1 MDCQVY
7 YSPLPHTAV
16 KRVTYNLENTYLAL
30 ENEQG
35 VRGGG
40 ARRLIY
46 GRYGEGGGM
55 VVKRWSSVDE
65 GEGKDKVERLE
76 FDGEGWLVRVAV
88 VDRDDRS
95 W

>member
-1 MDCQVY
+1 MIINY

-55 VVKRWSSVDE
+55 GKEVVNGWAVRMGGTGGGGVSVVT
-65 GEGKDKVERLE
+65 G
-76 FDGEGWLVRVAV
+76 AV
-88 VDRDDRS
+88 TGG
-95 W
+95 